1 MDKNPNE
8 MSFLDHL
15 EDLRWHLI
23 RSCLAILILASG
35 AFIAKDF
42 IFDTIIF
49 GPKKIDF
56 PTYKMFC
63 NLSETFGQGD
73 SFCIK
78 EMPFRIQSRTVAGQF
93 SAHLWTSILA
103 GFIIA
108 FPYVI
113 FEVWKF
119 VSPGLHDNERKNARG
134 FIFISSLL
142 FFILK
147 KVFFAFPF
155 LFAYR

>member
-1 MDKNPNE
+1 MDKNPKE

-15 EDLRWHLI
+15 EELRWHLI
-23 RSCLAILILASG
+23 RSCLAIVILASV

-56 PTYKMFC
+56 PTYKWFC
-63 NLSETFGQGD
+63 HLSETFGQGD
-73 SFCIK
+73 SFCIS

-103 GFIIA
+103 GFIVA

-113 FEVWKF
+113 FEFWKF
-119 VSPGLHDNERKNARG
+119 VSPGLHENERKNSEIDRVDGADRPAGGRG
-134 FIFISSLL
+134 PTPSSQVLE
-142 FFILK
+142 
-147 KVFFAFPF
+147 PN
-155 LFAYR
+155 